1 MRIGSAPDASQGL
14 LLMLAAARRQPALLR
29 RPKQRSWK
37 QEPED
42 FLSFCDAITAQ
53 AKALSLAEEK
63 MIAEIPAE

>member
-1 MRIGSAPDASQGL
+1 
-14 LLMLAAARRQPALLR
+14 MLAAAQRQPALLR
-29 RPKQRSWK
+29 RPKQRSWE

-63 MIAEIPAE
+63 MAESLVE